1 VLTWI
6 DGPQSSLE
14 GRDEEGVLRAT
25 ITPEIDGPPLVLRMA
40 GGSSAL
46 KGAYLEDLQAIA
58 ENQVATHRILGVH

>member
-1 VLTWI
+1 MLNWI

-40 GGSSAL
+40 GSSSAL
-46 KGAYLEDLQAIA
+46 KGAYLEDLMEIA
-58 ENQVATHRILGVH
+58 EESVLISSPARS